1 MDQEHLTPA
10 EQNQLKQDFLSGTEQ
25 EESGIGGEEYTKTR
39 VGQVEERR
47 EYQQQQP
54 LQQNGVQPQQP
65 QQLQGGVQIA
75 QEGDAPPDPQKDFM
89 GYMQWLGKTLH
100 QQGLLHAKQATI
112 PEAEQLQNFF
122 QQSVASVKQKYHD
135 FDQAADFI
143 YETRA
148 KQLAAFAS
156 LYPEMADPKA
166 IDEVIGNELKQIL
179 RDCARKNQN
188 PAEMLY
194 TLAQK
199 NGYTNVSNPMG
210 GTNYREGMKYG
221 GENLQERQNSART
234 LAAYNGL
241 TPSGPISLE
250 MLDKM
255 TEAEFSTWVS
265 DPKNKAAFNRL
276 MGGGDL

>member
-1 MDQEHLTPA
+1 MDQEYLTPA
-10 EQNQLKQDFLSGTEQ
+10 EQHQLEQ
-25 EESGIGGEEYTKTR
+25 EFHSTQQDESTMGGEQHTKPR
-39 VGQVEERR
+39 AVHVEERR
-47 EYQQQQP
+47 EYQQP
-54 LQQNGVQPQQP
+54 LQHSGVQPQQP
-65 QQLQGGVQIA
+65 QGVQTV

-100 QQGLLHAKQATI
+100 QQGLLHAKQQAAV

-179 RDCARKNQN
+179 RDCAQKNQN

-210 GTNYREGMKYG
+210 IPNYGEGIKYG

-241 TPSGPISLE
+241 TSSGPISLE

-255 TEAEFSTWVS
+255 TEAEFSSWVS
-265 DPKNKAAFNRL
+265 EPKNKAAFNRL